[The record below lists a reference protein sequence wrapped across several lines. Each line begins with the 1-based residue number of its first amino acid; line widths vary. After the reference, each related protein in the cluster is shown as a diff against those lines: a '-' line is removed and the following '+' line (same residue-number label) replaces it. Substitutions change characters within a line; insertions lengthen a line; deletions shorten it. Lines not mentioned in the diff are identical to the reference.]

1 MNKKKTENKGNND
14 KLATAKKVVTLFK
27 GETPYFMI
35 GLLFVMFG
43 VYLLLAFSSFLVS
56 GGHDQSLVMHAETGE
71 LLRTDNGIQNVMGS
85 SGAQLS
91 QFLVNDCFGLAS
103 YIIIVFLIIAGMRL
117 MNAYQFTVWK
127 WFVGCFASIFWL
139 SLTLAFAFQGSFED
153 SFIYPGGLH
162 GYNVSRWIASQV
174 GSAGL
179 VIILLVT
186 LVFICL
192 FFSRETMNVVR
203 KVVHPSFPLNRR
215 TNLPL
220 LMLFLYKKH
229 HKLKR
234 MFLKT
239 AWT

>member
-103 YIIIVFLIIAGMRL
+103 YIIIVFLIIAGMTDERL
-117 MNAYQFTVWK
+117 SIHCVEVVCRLFRIYFLVVIDSGFRIPRQFRRFIYISGRTTRIQRK
-127 WFVGCFASIFWL
+127 PMDSFAS
-139 SLTLAFAFQGSFED
+139 
-153 SFIYPGGLH
+153 
-162 GYNVSRWIASQV
+162 R
-174 GSAGL
+174 
-179 VIILLVT
+179 
-186 LVFICL
+186 
-192 FFSRETMNVVR
+192 
-203 KVVHPSFPLNRR
+203 
-215 TNLPL
+215 
-220 LMLFLYKKH
+220 
-229 HKLKR
+229 
-234 MFLKT
+234 
-239 AWT
+239 